1 MPSLILT
8 AMSVMIIAFAL
19 VAGTNFVNPAVQSRV
34 EVSRVL
40 ASQYGA
46 IGSAIASYKVE
57 NQGVRPA
64 SMKDV
69 EGYVAAGALSGFG
82 KRTGSFAWSI
92 EPGPSGKPGLCL
104 SFGGGAIEYG
114 ILSGFERFAIDA
126 DTQRP
131 GALSFGQ
138 NCSSAPINLSPAEV
152 AHHLNE
158 TRSALSIRFEER

>member
-8 AMSVMIIAFAL
+8 ALSVMIIAIAL
-19 VAGTNFVNPAVQSRV
+19 VAGTSFVNPAMQSRV

-40 ASQYGA
+40 SSQYGA

-57 NQGVRPA
+57 NQGVRP
-64 SMKDV
+64 SSLKEI
-69 EGYVAAGALSGFG
+69 EGYVAAGAMAGY
-82 KRTGSFAWSI
+82 GSRSEFFAWTI

-104 SFGGGAIEYG
+104 SFRGDAVEYG
-114 ILSGFERFAIDA
+114 VISGFERFAIDA

-131 GALSFGQ
+131 GTVSFGTD
-138 NCSSAPINLSPAEV
+138 CAAHPLDLAPSGI

-158 TRSALSIRFEER
+158 KPTALSVRFEER

>member
-1 MPSLILT
+1 MPQLILT

-19 VAGTNFVNPAVQSRV
+19 VAGTSFINPATQSRV

-57 NQGVRPA
+57 NHGVRPT
-64 SMKDV
+64 SMKEI
-69 EGYVAAGALSGFG
+69 EGYVAASAISGFG
-82 KRTGSFAWSI
+82 RRSELFTWSI
-92 EPGPSGKPGLCL
+92 APGPSGKAVLCL
-104 SFGGGAIEYG
+104 SFGGGAADYG

-131 GALSFGQ
+131 GAVSFGRD
-138 NCSSAPINLSPAEV
+138 CSAASINIPPSEV

-158 TRSALSIRFEER
+158 TRTAMSLRFEDR